1 MTDIRTD
8 PDPDAAAAAV
18 EAIATV
24 WRWPPES
31 DETF

>member
-18 EAIATV
+18 EAIATGHE
-24 WRWPPES
+24 RS
-31 DETF
+31 LS